1 MRVSDHTNRV
11 RIDRLDETTIH
22 VQLVDEHGQGLSG
35 GGLFLDI
42 PKDIVPPPMRQFG
55 RTFRIRWRGIWP
67 EDKDSAQALRE
78 QARAAI
84 EYLGE

>member
-11 RIDRLDETTIH
+11 RIDRFDETTIH
-22 VQLVDEHGQGLSG
+22 VQLVNEDGQGLAG
-35 GGLFLDI
+35 GALSLDI
-42 PKDIVPPPMRQFG
+42 PKDVVPAPMRQFG

-67 EDKDSAQALRE
+67 EDKDSAEALGE
-78 QARAAI
+78 QAHSAI